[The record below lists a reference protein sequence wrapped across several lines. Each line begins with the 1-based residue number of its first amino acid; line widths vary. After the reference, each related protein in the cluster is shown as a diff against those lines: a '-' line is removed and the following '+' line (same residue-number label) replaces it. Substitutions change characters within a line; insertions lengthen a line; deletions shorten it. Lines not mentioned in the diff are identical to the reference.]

1 MMKNRLVLVIGG
13 AGYVGSELVRF
24 LLDEGYRVRVLDTFW
39 YGKEHLEKNRPA
51 TLELIEGD
59 MRNIA
64 VVEKALDNITDVI
77 HLACI
82 SNDPSFDLNPTLG
95 KSINLDS
102 FEPIVL
108 AARKAGVRRFIYASS
123 SSVYG
128 VKSEERVTEEL
139 PLEPLTDYS
148 KFKADCEEI
157 LLKYSDSQ
165 FVCTIVRPATI
176 CGVSSRQRFDLSVNI
191 LTNHAVNIQ
200 KITVF
205 GGSQHRPNLHIKDMC
220 RAYLTILSKPSSTV
234 QNKIY
239 NVGSDNLTLDEIA
252 SKVNEFVGST
262 VPVIYQNTN
271 DLRSYRVDSEFIKQD
286 LGFEPKHKVDDAIKD
301 LVNAFNQ
308 GYFEAPLENSRYFNI
323 KKMKELGLG

>member
-1 MMKNRLVLVIGG
+1 MKNRLVVVIGG
-13 AGYVGSELVRF
+13 AGYVGSELVQF
-24 LLDEGYRVRVLDTFW
+24 LLDDGYQVRVLDTFW
-39 YGKEHLEKNRPA
+39 YGKDHLEQLQSHS
-51 TLELIEGD
+51 LELVEGD
-59 MRNIA
+59 MRDLNVI
-64 VVEKALDNITDVI
+64 EKVLEDVTDVI

-108 AARKAGVRRFIYASS
+108 AAKRAGVKRFIYASS

-128 VKSEERVTEEL
+128 VKSESKVTEEL
-139 PLEPLTDYS
+139 SLEPLTDYS
-148 KFKADCEEI
+148 KFKAECEEI
-157 LLKYSDSQ
+157 LLKHADNQ
-165 FVCTIVRPATI
+165 FVCTIVRPATV

-191 LTNHAVNIQ
+191 LTNHALNIR

-220 RAYLTILSKPSSTV
+220 RAYLTILSKPSDIIA
-234 QNKIY
+234 NKIY

-252 SKVNEFVGST
+252 SKVNQFVSPT
-262 VPVIYQNTN
+262 IPVVHQDTN

-286 LGFEPKHKVDDAIKD
+286 LGFEPIYKVDDAIKD
-301 LVNAFNQ
+301 LVQAFNKE
-308 GYFEAPLENSRYFNI
+308 YFDSPLENSRYFNI

>member
-1 MMKNRLVLVIGG
+1 MKNRLVVVIGG
-13 AGYVGSELVRF
+13 AGYVGSELVQF
-24 LLDEGYRVRVLDTFW
+24 LLDDGYQVRVLDTFW
-39 YGKEHLEKNRPA
+39 YGREHLEQ
-51 TLELIEGD
+51 LQSQSLVLVEGD
-59 MRNIA
+59 MRDLNVI
-64 VVEKALDNITDVI
+64 EKVLEDVTDVI

-82 SNDPSFDLNPTLG
+82 SNDPSFDLNPSLG

-108 AARKAGVRRFIYASS
+108 AAKRAGVKRFIYASS

-128 VKSEERVTEEL
+128 VKSESKVTEEL
-139 PLEPLTDYS
+139 SLEPLTDYS
-148 KFKADCEEI
+148 KFKAECEGI
-157 LLKYSDSQ
+157 LLLHADDQ
-165 FVCTIVRPATI
+165 FVCTIVRPATV

-191 LTNHAVNIQ
+191 LTNHAINIR

-220 RAYLTILSKPSSTV
+220 RAYLTILSKPSDIIA
-234 QNKIY
+234 NKIY

-252 SKVNEFVGST
+252 SRVNQFVSPT
-262 VPVIYQNTN
+262 IPVVHQDTN

-286 LGFEPKHKVDDAIKD
+286 LGFEPIYKVDDAIKD
-301 LVNAFNQ
+301 LVLAFNKE
-308 GYFEAPLENSRYFNI
+308 YFDSPLENSRYFNI